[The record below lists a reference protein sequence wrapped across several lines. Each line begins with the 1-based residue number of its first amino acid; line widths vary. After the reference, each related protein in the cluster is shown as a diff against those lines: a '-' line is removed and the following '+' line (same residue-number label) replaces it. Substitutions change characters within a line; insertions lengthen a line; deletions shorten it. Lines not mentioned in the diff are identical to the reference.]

1 MTMTLELPEEVMEQL
16 TSEAERMKLTPEKW
30 ALMKL
35 QRAQDNADNDASAAI
50 SDEKWR
56 EITRDVIEEN
66 RELLERLAQ

>member
-1 MTMTLELPEEVMEQL
+1 MTKILELPDEIVQQL
-16 TSEAERMKLTPEKW
+16 ESEAKQMKLTPEKW

-35 QRAQDNADNDASAAI
+35 QRAQDDKDSAAI

-56 EITRDVIEEN
+56 EITRGIIEDN